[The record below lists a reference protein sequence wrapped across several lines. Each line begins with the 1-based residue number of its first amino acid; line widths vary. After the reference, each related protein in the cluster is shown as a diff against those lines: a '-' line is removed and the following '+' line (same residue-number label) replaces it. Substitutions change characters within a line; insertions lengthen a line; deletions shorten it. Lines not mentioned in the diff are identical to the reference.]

1 MEGLFMTGALRL
13 CAASLAAAITAT
25 CAWAAEPVP
34 VTPPPPEPPAP
45 TFFVHLGALGIYTVD
60 NASTTGGG
68 FFNTIEPINPLGLP
82 GPLATI
88 NNVTA
93 RPMYT
98 LGYDLGYYITPN
110 IALSLFSGVPPILTV
125 KAEGLSVLP
134 EVPGVNHGLLGT
146 AQLGAERWG
155 PITLLVQYHFTDF
168 FGPMIQPYVGA
179 GAAYIISLG
188 ELNNGLLRNFGVDQ
202 DWCLA
207 LQAGADLMLTPN
219 WGVFAQVVKLF
230 YETDAHGFL
239 LNTNIPIRTRVVT
252 DPWFPMVGL
261 TFKY

>member
-1 MEGLFMTGALRL
+1 MTGALRL
-13 CAASLAAAITAT
+13 SAASLVAAFTAT
-25 CAWAAEPVP
+25 CAWAADLTPAP
-34 VTPPPPEPPAP
+34 PPPPEPAAPA
-45 TFFVHLGALGIYTVD
+45 FFVHLGALGVYTVD
-60 NASTTGGG
+60 NASSTGGG

-88 NNVTA
+88 SNVTA

-98 LGYDLGYYITPN
+98 LGYDLGYYLTPN

-125 KAEGLSVLP
+125 KGTGISVLP
-134 EVPGVNHGLLGT
+134 DVAGVNHGLLGT
-146 AQLGAERWG
+146 ANLGAERWG
-155 PITLLVQYHFTDF
+155 PITLLVQYHFTQ

-188 ELNNGLLRNFGVDQ
+188 EINNGLLRNFGIDQ

-239 LNTNIPIRTRVVT
+239 LNTNIPIRVRAVT
-252 DPWFPMVGL
+252 DPWFPEVGI
-261 TFKY
+261 TFRY

>member
-1 MEGLFMTGALRL
+1 MTGALRL
-13 CAASLAAAITAT
+13 CAASFAAAITVT

-34 VTPPPPEPPAP
+34 VPPPPPEPPAP

-60 NASTTGGG
+60 NASSTGGG

-98 LGYDLGYYITPN
+98 LGYDLGYYLTPN
-110 IALSLFSGVPPILTV
+110 VALSLFSGVPPILRV
-125 KAEGLSVLP
+125 KANGLSVLP
-134 EVPGVNHGLLGT
+134 EVSGINHELLGT
-146 AQLGAERWG
+146 PNLLSERWG
-155 PITLLVQYHFTDF
+155 PLTVLVQYHFTDF
-168 FGPMIQPYVGA
+168 FGSMIQPYVGA
-179 GAAYIISLG
+179 GAAYIASFGHINDG
-188 ELNNGLLRNFGVDQ
+188 ILRNSYVDN

-207 LQAGADLMLTPN
+207 LQAGADIMLTPN
-219 WGVFAQVVKLF
+219 WGAFAQVVKLF
-230 YETDAHGFL
+230 YETDAGGFL

-252 DPWFPMVGL
+252 DPWFPMVGV